1 MFEPVHGAGFDITG
15 KGIANPIATFFA
27 ISMMLDHLGEN
38 EIAQKLNDAIIQA
51 LTTRKVLTPD
61 LGGTASTSEVTDEIM
76 SLIN

>member
-1 MFEPVHGAGFDITG
+1 
-15 KGIANPIATFFA
+15 
-27 ISMMLDHLGEN
+27 MMLDHLGEN